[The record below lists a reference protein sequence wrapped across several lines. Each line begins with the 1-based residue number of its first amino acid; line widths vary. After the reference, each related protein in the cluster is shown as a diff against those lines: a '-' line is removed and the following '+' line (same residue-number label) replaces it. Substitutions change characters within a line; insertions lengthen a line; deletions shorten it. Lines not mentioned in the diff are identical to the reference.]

1 VIRVPAERIRAANE
15 APVRRDGSYVLLW
28 TTAYRRT
35 GGNFSLDRAV
45 EWSRELSR
53 PLVVLEALRTA
64 YPHASDRLHAFLLQG
79 MVDAARAY
87 ADAGVAYHPYVE
99 PAAGAAKGLL
109 AALAERACVV
119 VTDDSPAFFLPR
131 MLAAA
136 ATQVPVRMEAV
147 DSNGLL
153 PLRAAPATFLTAHA
167 FRRVLQREL
176 PDRLHAFPSTDP
188 LDTPGIAGGSVPDE
202 VAVRWPRATAAM
214 LGATPDALASLPIDH
229 EVPPVQDAPGGSAA
243 GRAILGSF
251 LSDRIARYA
260 ERSHPDS
267 DGSSGLS
274 PWLHAGHVSPHE
286 VFRALVRHEGW
297 KPSHIGTD
305 WSGKKEGY
313 WGMSPEGE
321 AFLDELVTWRE
332 LGFNMLSRRPEAAHD
347 FDTLPPWA
355 IRSLEAH
362 QGDPRDPSYDRAT
375 LERGA
380 THDPVWNAAQ
390 RELRERGRIHNY
402 LRMLWGKKILQWSA
416 SPREALA
423 TMLHLNDRW
432 ALDGR
437 DPNSA
442 SGIFWCLGRYDRPW
456 APERPIFGVIR
467 YMTSENT
474 VRKLHLKEY
483 LRRFGEQ
490 PGLPGA

>member
-1 VIRVPAERIRAANE
+1 VTHVPAERIRAANE
-15 APVRRDGSYVLLW
+15 APVRREGSYVLLW
-28 TTAYRRT
+28 STAFRRT
-35 GGNFSLDRAV
+35 SGNYALDRAV
-45 EWSRELSR
+45 EWSRELAR
-53 PLVVLEALRTA
+53 PLVVLEALRVG
-64 YPHASDRLHAFLLQG
+64 YPHASDRIHAFLLQG
-79 MVDAARAY
+79 MVESARAY
-87 ADAGVAYHPYVE
+87 ADAGVAHHPYVE
-99 PAAGAAKGLL
+99 PTPGAAQGLL
-109 AALAERACVV
+109 AALAARACIVV
-119 VTDDSPAFFLPR
+119 ADDSPAFFLPR

-136 ATQVPVRMEAV
+136 APRIPIRMEAV

-153 PLRAAPATFLTAHA
+153 PLRAAPTTFLTAHA
-167 FRRVLQREL
+167 FRRFLQREL

-202 VAVRWPRATAAM
+202 VAARWPQATAAM

-229 EVPPVQDAPGGSAA
+229 EVSPVLDAPGGSAA
-243 GRAILGSF
+243 GRAVLTSF
-251 LSDRIARYA
+251 LTDRLARYA
-260 ERSHPDS
+260 DRSHPDA
-267 DGSSGLS
+267 DGASGLS
-274 PWLHAGHVSPHE
+274 PWLHFGHVSTHE
-286 VFRALVRHEGW
+286 VFRGVVRREGW
-297 KPSHIGTD
+297 KPSRIGTD

-313 WGMSPEGE
+313 WGMSPEAE

-355 IRSLEAH
+355 IRTLEAH
-362 QGDPRDPSYDRAT
+362 QGDPRDPAYDRAT

-390 RELRERGRIHNY
+390 RELRDRGRIHNY

-416 SPREALA
+416 TPREALA
-423 TMLHLNDRW
+423 NMLHLNDRW

-456 APERPIFGVIR
+456 APERPVFGVIR

-483 LRRFGEQ
+483 LRRFGPQ